1 MSFAEAGAKTPE
13 SITKHPPG
21 QRRDGGR
28 EREREREIER
38 ETHFIVSDKNAVDGQ
53 TPNCYKGGPPA
64 LRRSR
69 SEEGGGRN

>member
-21 QRRDGGR
+21 QRRG
-28 EREREREIER
+28 REREIER

>member
-28 EREREREIER
+28 EREIER

-53 TPNCYKGGPPA
+53 TPN
-64 LRRSR
+64 
-69 SEEGGGRN
+69 